1 MRVRNP
7 YFEICA
13 KYVTHPYHNKPCDEN
28 CPDAEMC
35 KLGEL
40 VDPKL
45 LSKSKLEEVL
55 YELSELEFRAFLED
69 FIEDYFSDYDVAELP
84 KKDEL
89 GFLVCNRKLL
99 IVFKYEDGVWKF
111 NRIER
116 TAYIDSEDEPF

>member
-7 YFEICA
+7 YFEVCA
-13 KYVTHPYHNKPCDEN
+13 KDVTHPYYNKPCDEN

-55 YELSELEFRAFLED
+55 YELLELEFKAFLED
-69 FIEDYFSDYDVAELP
+69 FIEDYFGDYDVAELP

-99 IVFKYEDGVWKF
+99 IVFKYKDGVWKF

-116 TAYIDSEDEPF
+116 TAYVDSEDENF